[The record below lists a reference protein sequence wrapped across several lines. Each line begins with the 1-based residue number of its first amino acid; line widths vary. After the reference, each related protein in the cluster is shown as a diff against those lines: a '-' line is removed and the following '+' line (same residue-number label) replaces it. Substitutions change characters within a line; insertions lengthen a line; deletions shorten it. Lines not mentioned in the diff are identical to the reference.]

1 MDPLAFAL
9 NPADYG
15 LPTREEL
22 VAYRIW
28 DTHFHGFNDRTDPLG
43 QFHANNLYVRRMG
56 IERSVTLEAGGTLR
70 APLQPAAHDAELRE
84 LLVQERAWLS
94 GITPIDPGFPGE
106 SCAKMEAWI
115 RRGPCIGIKYVG
127 GNSRGIP

>member
-15 LPTREEL
+15 LPTRDEL

-28 DTHFHGFNDRTDPLG
+28 DTHFHGFNATTDPLG

-56 IERSVTLEAGGTLR
+56 IERSITLEAGGTLR
-70 APLQPAAHDAELRE
+70 APLEPAQHDAELRA
-84 LLVQERAWLS
+84 LLTQYMSSQTARDLQ
-94 GITPIDPGFPGE
+94 
-106 SCAKMEAWI
+106 
-115 RRGPCIGIKYVG
+115 
-127 GNSRGIP
+127 IPPLQGTAFQRDSASKA